1 MILKKALIVYG
12 GWDGHAPAEVADILA
27 GVLRRESFD
36 VTLSDTLDAYKTLP
50 LLEFDLIVPNWS
62 MGTIQRD
69 QLQPLL
75 DAVSGGVGLAGLHGG
90 MCDSFRQ
97 ETDYQF
103 MTGSQWVAHPGNDGV
118 TYRVHMDGAPSPI
131 TEGIGDFEVV
141 SEQYYLHV
149 DPAVSV
155 LATTRFG
162 KVVMPVVYTKMWG
175 EGRVFYCSLGHQP
188 NIVQMPQ
195 TLELMRRG
203 MMWAARGN

>member
-1 MILKKALIVYG
+1 MNKALIVYG
-12 GWDGHAPAEVADILA
+12 GWEGHAPTEVARILA
-27 GVLRRESFD
+27 DVLRREAFE

-50 LLEFDLIVPNWS
+50 LPKFDLIVPNWT

-75 DAVSGGVGLAGLHGG
+75 DAVRGGVGLAGLHGG
-90 MCDSFRQ
+90 MCDSFRN
-97 ETDYQF
+97 EPDYQF

-118 TYRVHMDGAPSPI
+118 KYTVYTDGAPSPI

-149 DPAVSV
+149 DPAITV

-162 KVVMPVVYTKMWG
+162 EVVMPVVYTKLWG

-203 MMWAARGN
+203 MLWAARCL